1 MISSSVPPK
10 QARSRETME
19 RLLAATLALLEEGGL
34 AAVTM
39 PEVAA
44 RAGVATGSVYRRFT
58 DKDALLRAA
67 FLKLLKASH
76 EANQAGLSPER
87 LSGLTLDI
95 ALGAVARALV
105 AQYNGRAKLLRALDQ
120 YLEAQS
126 GTDFSERALDLI
138 EANLRLLV
146 GALAPFGDSI
156 DAADPER
163 AITFAL
169 LSGVTIVEA
178 HKLYNPLLWR
188 RMLPLDDKG
197 LAEET
202 TRAMAAYL
210 AQTPRA

>member
-1 MISSSVPPK
+1 
-10 QARSRETME
+10 ME
-19 RLLAATLALLEEGGL
+19 RLLAATVSLLEEGGL
-34 AAVTM
+34 AGVTI

-44 RAGVATGSVYRRFT
+44 RAGVATGNVYRRFT

-67 FLKLLKASH
+67 FLKLLEASN
-76 EANQAGLSPER
+76 EVNQEGLSPER
-87 LSGLTLDI
+87 LSGLTLDS
-95 ALGAVARALV
+95 ALGAVSHALV
-105 AQYNGRAKLLRALDQ
+105 AQYNGRIKLLRALDQ

-126 GTDFSERALDLI
+126 GTDFSERAIDLI

-146 GALAPFGDSI
+146 RALAPFGDSI
-156 DAADPER
+156 GAADTER

-169 LSGVTIVEA
+169 LSGVTIIEA

-188 RMLPLDDKG
+188 RMLPLDDKA

-210 AQTPRA
+210 AQAAQP